1 MDRESRTPP
10 CPCSSVWQERCRVS
24 VGLCHLPRPL
34 DEVYLVRG
42 RRVKGGWGWHDACSS
57 TNPTL
62 HFPSPS
68 TPTPRL
74 HALAP
79 DPPCVRRLFTH
90 APTPCLPVLFSL
102 CVLGVV
108 RQQGA
113 RCGCAADSP
122 PLPYARTHTHTH
134 QAGGP
139 AAAAPSGAGTMPT
152 PPLATR
158 STNGKATCTA
168 TPPAD
173 VIAAG
178 ALFTSTP
185 PPALCLCP
193 PPTPVLSPPFLRRR
207 RRRTTSYGGRHSLSP
222 SAQYNAHV
230 LSPPRILLPVHPSP
244 STSLSAGP
252 PHPPILR
259 HRTH

>member
-1 MDRESRTPP
+1 MPRTSRTEP
-10 CPCSSVWQERCRVS
+10 
-24 VGLCHLPRPL
+24 
-34 DEVYLVRG
+34 
-42 RRVKGGWGWHDACSS
+42 
-57 TNPTL
+57 
-62 HFPSPS
+62 PSPTARRGIS
-68 TPTPRL
+68 CTREEGEGGGVARRL
-74 HALAP
+74 LTNQP
-79 DPPCVRRLFTH
+79 DPPLPLPLYSHPTPPRTRPRSSLCAALVYAPTHPLSSCLVQPLCARGSTAAGRAVRVRRRFAT
-90 APTPCLPVLFSL
+90 TSI
-102 CVLGVV
+102 
-108 RQQGA
+108 R
-113 RCGCAADSP
+113 
-122 PLPYARTHTHTH
+122 ARTHTHTH
-134 QAGGP
+134 QAGGS

-185 PPALCLCP
+185 PPALCLC
-193 PPTPVLSPPFLRRR
+193 PTPVLSPPFLRRR